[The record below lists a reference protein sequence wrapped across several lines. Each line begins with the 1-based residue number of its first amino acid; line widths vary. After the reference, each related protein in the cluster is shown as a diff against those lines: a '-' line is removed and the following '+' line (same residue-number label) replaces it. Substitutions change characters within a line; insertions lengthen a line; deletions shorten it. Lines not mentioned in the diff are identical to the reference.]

1 MLTHRILRC
10 AAGLSLAGLLLLL
23 ALLTSSPGS
32 ADRTPLAA
40 LLTPTVPPSSITHT
54 VYLPLVERHIWVPA
68 PLQNGS
74 FEGGYSYWR
83 DPATGIVH
91 NPIFVPDNWVFFW
104 DPSYNDPEVEKP
116 PEMRII
122 QRVAPYVNPPRIYSG
137 TQALMWFTFFH
148 DSDVGVYQQVPA
160 EIGHL
165 YRAEGYAHVWYSQR
179 HNPYLSEWKDKATG
193 IWYAIPDGDPGM
205 EVMIGIDPAGG
216 QDPWSEDVVWTSEN
230 IYDQYGK
237 VSVETVAEAP
247 TVTVFIRARTLYP
260 FKHADAYWDEVSLEV
275 LH

>member
-32 ADRTPLAA
+32 ADRTPLPA
-40 LLTPTVPPSSITHT
+40 LLTPMVPPDSITYT
-54 VYLPLVERHIWVPA
+54 VYLPLIERHVWVPA

-74 FEGGYSYWR
+74 FEGGTWR
-83 DPATGIVH
+83 ENITGIEYGE
-91 NPIFVPDNWVFFW
+91 ISVPEDWVAFW
-104 DPSYNDPEVEKP
+104 NTDEGWGR
-116 PEMRII
+116 PEMRTI
-122 QRVAPYVNPPRIYSG
+122 QAVAPYLNPPRIYSG
-137 TQALMWFTFFH
+137 TQALSWFTFYRNG
-148 DSDVGVYQQVPA
+148 DAGVLQQVPA
-160 EIGHL
+160 ETGHL
-165 YRAEGYAHVWYSQR
+165 YRAQGYAHVWYSQFD
-179 HNPYLSEWKDKATG
+179 NASLSQYKDQDGSART
-193 IWYAIPDGDPGM
+193 ILDGDPGM
-205 EVMIGIDPAGG
+205 EVMIGIDPTGG

-230 IYDQYGK
+230 IYDQYGN
-237 VSVETVAEAP
+237 VAVQAMAEAP